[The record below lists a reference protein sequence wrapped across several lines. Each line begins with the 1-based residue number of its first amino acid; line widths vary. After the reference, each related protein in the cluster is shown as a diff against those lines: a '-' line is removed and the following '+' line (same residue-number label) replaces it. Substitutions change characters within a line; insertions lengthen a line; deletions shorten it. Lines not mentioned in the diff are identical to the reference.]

1 MRASDLESGI
11 RLAKIKA
18 REALDRGE
26 IPVGAV
32 VLDASGNL
40 VSSASNRVEELQD
53 QLAHAEVLCISEAS
67 KKTPG
72 KRLNGYSLIVTLEPC
87 LMCLGAAIDAGIS
100 RVYYLVDSPDSGA
113 FSKFRVKSRIEEHR
127 LDDHEAKGLL
137 KSFFKTLR

>member
-32 VLDASGNL
+32 VLDASGSL

-72 KRLNGYSLIVTLEPC
+72 KRLSGYSLIVTLEPC

-113 FSKFRVKSRIEEHR
+113 FSKYGVKSRIEEHR
-127 LDDHEAKGLL
+127 LDDPEAKELL
-137 KSFFKTLR
+137 RSFFKTLR